1 MLTGSFVEIMQEEL
15 FTDGD
20 DVHYDSPLELPVL
33 LSALSISIVKLKY
46 YFKHNYTW

>member
-33 LSALSISIVKLKY
+33 FSALSISIVKLKQFDN
-46 YFKHNYTW
+46 FKLF